1 MPLSD
6 PALAEYLSELF
17 EAGKAPAVAALVV
30 AAVKFR
36 AKLTGTDAPVGPATA
51 RVLAGFRRAGR
62 TRGRGQVEGVRWE
75 QADAAAALAT
85 NGEESLAG
93 LRDAAILAVA
103 SDALLRV
110 SELAALT
117 VADID
122 MTEQT
127 ITVQRSKTDQEGTG
141 AVLFLGKPTI
151 QRVQAWLTAAGIR
164 EGALFRALTKGG
176 KVRVGLSARSL
187 RTIIAR
193 RAKAAGVPGRVS
205 GHSLRVGSAQSLAVA
220 GASVVEMQ
228 QAGRWKSPSMPGQYA
243 RKQMARRGG
252 PAPLQGVRLLFPH
265 KQPRRSDVL
274 PGRTPLTRRPSTV
287 AGTPM
292 RTVPGRG
299 GRVGTYLTSYGSHI
313 NAPTGPNLSDK
324 RQTGLMIQILRKP
337 RGDYKPQSMPRVLA

>member
-1 MPLSD
+1 MVAETPPVALTDLDTAPSSLAPHADTAQALAAASIAPNTRRAYTTALGRLDTWLADMGVPLSD

-36 AKLTGTDAPVGPATA
+36 AKLTGTESPVGSATT

-75 QADAAAALAT
+75 QADAAAALAA
-85 NGEESLAG
+85 NKDDRLAG
-93 LRDAAILAVA
+93 VRDAAILAVA

-110 SELAALT
+110 SELAALA

-122 MTEQT
+122 TTEQT

-151 QRVQAWLTAAGIR
+151 QRVQAWLDAAGIR
-164 EGALFRALTKGG
+164 KGALFRALTKGG
-176 KVRVGLSARSL
+176 KVRSGLSARSL
-187 RTIIAR
+187 RTIIAKR
-193 RAKAAGVPGRVS
+193 SKAAGVPGRVS
-205 GHSLRVGSAQSLAVA
+205 GHSLRVGSAQSLATA

-243 RKQMARRGG
+243 RKQMARRG
-252 PAPLQGVRLLFPH
+252 AVARLRYE
-265 KQPRRSDVL
+265 Q
-274 PGRTPLTRRPSTV
+274 
-287 AGTPM
+287 
-292 RTVPGRG
+292 
-299 GRVGTYLTSYGSHI
+299 
-313 NAPTGPNLSDK
+313 
-324 RQTGLMIQILRKP
+324 
-337 RGDYKPQSMPRVLA
+337 

>member
-6 PALAEYLSELF
+6 PALAEYLSEVF
-17 EAGKAPAVAALVV
+17 EDGKGAGGGRPGGGGREVPGQANWNGRCRWGRLRRVCWPVSGVPDG
-30 AAVKFR
+30 R
-36 AKLTGTDAPVGPATA
+36 A
-51 RVLAGFRRAGR
+51 
-62 TRGRGQVEGVRWE
+62 GRGQVEGVRWE
-75 QADAAAALAT
+75 QADAAAALAV
-85 NGEESLAG
+85 NEETKLSG
-93 LRDAAILAVA
+93 VRDAAILAVA

-127 ITVQRSKTDQEGTG
+127 LTVQRSKTDQEGTG

-176 KVRVGLSARSL
+176 KVRAGLSDRSL

-205 GHSLRVGSAQSLAVA
+205 GHSLRVGSAQSLAAA

-243 RKQMARRGG
+243 RKQMARRG
-252 PAPLQGVRLLFPH
+252 AVARL
-265 KQPRRSDVL
+265 R
-274 PGRTPLTRRPSTV
+274 
-287 AGTPM
+287 
-292 RTVPGRG
+292 
-299 GRVGTYLTSYGSHI
+299 
-313 NAPTGPNLSDK
+313 
-324 RQTGLMIQILRKP
+324 
-337 RGDYKPQSMPRVLA
+337 YKA

>member
-1 MPLSD
+1 MMAETTTVALPDLDTAPPSLAPHADTAQALAAASISANTRRAYTTALGRLDTWLAEMGVPLSD

-36 AKLTGTDAPVGPATA
+36 AKLTGTEIPVGPATA

-75 QADAAAALAT
+75 QADAAAALAV
-85 NGEESLAG
+85 NEETKLSG

-122 MTEQT
+122 RTEQT
-127 ITVQRSKTDQEGTG
+127 LTVQRSKTDQEGTG
-141 AVLFLGKPTI
+141 AVLFLGTPTI
-151 QRVQAWLTAAGIR
+151 QRVQAWLAAAGIQ

-176 KVRVGLSARSL
+176 KVRAGLSARSL
-187 RTIIAR
+187 RTIIAKR
-193 RAKAAGVPGRVS
+193 SKAAGVPGRVS
-205 GHSLRVGSAQSLAVA
+205 GHSLRVGSAQSLAAA

-243 RKQMARRGG
+243 RKQMARRG
-252 PAPLQGVRLLFPH
+252 AVARLRYE
-265 KQPRRSDVL
+265 Q
-274 PGRTPLTRRPSTV
+274 
-287 AGTPM
+287 
-292 RTVPGRG
+292 
-299 GRVGTYLTSYGSHI
+299 
-313 NAPTGPNLSDK
+313 
-324 RQTGLMIQILRKP
+324 
-337 RGDYKPQSMPRVLA
+337 

>member
-1 MPLSD
+1 MAESPTVSLPALDTPSNLTPYADTAHMLAAASIAPNTRRAYTTALGRLDTWLLEAGVPLSD

-17 EAGKAPAVAALVV
+17 EAGKAPAGAAMVV

-36 AKLTGTDAPVGPATA
+36 AKLTGTEIPVGSATT

-75 QADAAAALAT
+75 QADAAAALAA
-85 NGEESLAG
+85 NKDERLAG
-93 LRDAAILAVA
+93 VRDAAILAVA

-110 SELAALT
+110 SELAALA

-122 MTEQT
+122 TTEQT

-151 QRVQAWLTAAGIR
+151 QRVQAWLDAAGIR

-176 KVRVGLSARSL
+176 KVRSGLSARSL
-187 RTIIAR
+187 RTIIAKR
-193 RAKAAGVPGRVS
+193 SKAAGVPGRVS
-205 GHSLRVGSAQSLAVA
+205 GHSLRVGSAQSLATA

-243 RKQMARRGG
+243 RKQMARRG
-252 PAPLQGVRLLFPH
+252 AVARLRYE
-265 KQPRRSDVL
+265 Q
-274 PGRTPLTRRPSTV
+274 
-287 AGTPM
+287 
-292 RTVPGRG
+292 
-299 GRVGTYLTSYGSHI
+299 
-313 NAPTGPNLSDK
+313 
-324 RQTGLMIQILRKP
+324 
-337 RGDYKPQSMPRVLA
+337 

>member
-1 MPLSD
+1 MTAETTTLPLPNPESATSELTPHADTAHMLAAASIAPNTRRAYTTALGRLDTWLAATGVPLTD
-6 PALAEYLSELF
+6 PALAEYLSGLF
-17 EAGKAPAVAALVV
+17 ETGKAPAVAAMVV

-36 AKLTGTDAPVGPATA
+36 SKLTGTEIPVGPATA
-51 RVLAGFRRAGR
+51 RVLAGFRRAGQ

-75 QADAAAALAT
+75 QADAAAALAA
-85 NGEESLAG
+85 NGAERLSG

-141 AVLFLGKPTI
+141 AVLFLGQPTL
-151 QRVQAWLTAAGIR
+151 QRVQVWLAATGMQA
-164 EGALFRALTKGG
+164 GPLFRALTKGG
-176 KVRVGLSARSL
+176 KVRSGLSARAF

-205 GHSLRVGSAQSLAVA
+205 GHSLRVGSAQSLAAA

-243 RKQMARRGG
+243 RKQMARRG
-252 PAPLQGVRLLFPH
+252 AVARLRYEH
-265 KQPRRSDVL
+265 
-274 PGRTPLTRRPSTV
+274 
-287 AGTPM
+287 
-292 RTVPGRG
+292 
-299 GRVGTYLTSYGSHI
+299 
-313 NAPTGPNLSDK
+313 
-324 RQTGLMIQILRKP
+324 
-337 RGDYKPQSMPRVLA
+337 

>member
-1 MPLSD
+1 MMAETPPVALTDLDTAPSSLAPHADTAQALAAASIAPNTRRAYTTALGRLDTWLADMGVPLSD

-36 AKLTGTDAPVGPATA
+36 AKLTGTEIPVGSATT

-75 QADAAAALAT
+75 QADAAAALAA
-85 NGEESLAG
+85 NKDDRLAG
-93 LRDAAILAVA
+93 VRDAAILAVA

-110 SELAALT
+110 SELAALA

-122 MTEQT
+122 TTEQT

-151 QRVQAWLTAAGIR
+151 QRVQAWLDAAGIR
-164 EGALFRALTKGG
+164 KGALFRALTKGG
-176 KVRVGLSARSL
+176 KVRSGLSARSL
-187 RTIIAR
+187 RTIIAKR
-193 RAKAAGVPGRVS
+193 SKAAGVPGRVS
-205 GHSLRVGSAQSLAVA
+205 GHSLRVGSAQSLATA

-243 RKQMARRGG
+243 RKQMARRG
-252 PAPLQGVRLLFPH
+252 AVARLRYE
-265 KQPRRSDVL
+265 Q
-274 PGRTPLTRRPSTV
+274 
-287 AGTPM
+287 
-292 RTVPGRG
+292 
-299 GRVGTYLTSYGSHI
+299 
-313 NAPTGPNLSDK
+313 
-324 RQTGLMIQILRKP
+324 
-337 RGDYKPQSMPRVLA
+337 

>member
-1 MPLSD
+1 MMAETTTVVLPDLDPAPPSLVPHADTAQALAAASISANTRRAYTAALGRLDTWLAEMGVPLSD

-75 QADAAAALAT
+75 QADAAAALAV
-85 NGEESLAG
+85 NEETKLSG
-93 LRDAAILAVA
+93 VRDAAILAVA

-151 QRVQAWLTAAGIR
+151 QRVQAWLAAAGIR

-176 KVRVGLSARSL
+176 KVRAGLSARSL

-205 GHSLRVGSAQSLAVA
+205 GHSLRVGSAQSLAAA

-243 RKQMARRGG
+243 RKQIARRG
-252 PAPLQGVRLLFPH
+252 AVARLRYE
-265 KQPRRSDVL
+265 Q
-274 PGRTPLTRRPSTV
+274 
-287 AGTPM
+287 
-292 RTVPGRG
+292 
-299 GRVGTYLTSYGSHI
+299 
-313 NAPTGPNLSDK
+313 
-324 RQTGLMIQILRKP
+324 
-337 RGDYKPQSMPRVLA
+337 

>member
-1 MPLSD
+1 MAETPPVALPDLDTAPPSLAPHADTAQALAAASIAPNTRRAYTAALGRLDTWLTDMGVPLSD

-17 EAGKAPAVAALVV
+17 EDGKAPAVAALVV

-36 AKLTGTDAPVGPATA
+36 AKLAGTDAPVGPATV

-75 QADAAAALAT
+75 QADAAAALAVT
-85 NGEESLAG
+85 GEAKLAG

-151 QRVQAWLTAAGIR
+151 QRVQAWLAAVGIR

-176 KVRVGLSARSL
+176 KVRSGLSARSL

-193 RAKAAGVPGRVS
+193 RAKVAGVPGRVS
-205 GHSLRVGSAQSLAVA
+205 GHSLRVGSAQSLAAA

-243 RKQMARRGG
+243 RKQ
-252 PAPLQGVRLLFPH
+252 
-265 KQPRRSDVL
+265 
-274 PGRTPLTRRPSTV
+274 V
-287 AGTPM
+287 AG
-292 RTVPGRG
+292 RG
-299 GRVGTYLTSYGSHI
+299 AVAR
-313 NAPTGPNLSDK
+313 
-324 RQTGLMIQILRKP
+324 LR
-337 RGDYKPQSMPRVLA
+337 YKA

>member
-1 MPLSD
+1 MMAETTTVVLPDLDPAPPNLVPHADTAQALAAASISANTRRAYTAALGRLDTWLADMGVPLSD

-17 EAGKAPAVAALVV
+17 ETGKAPAVAALVV

-36 AKLTGTDAPVGPATA
+36 AKLTGTESPVGPATA

-75 QADAAAALAT
+75 QADAAAALAV
-85 NGEESLAG
+85 NEETKLSG
-93 LRDAAILAVA
+93 VRDAAILAVA

-151 QRVQAWLTAAGIR
+151 QRVQAWLAAAGMQA
-164 EGALFRALTKGG
+164 GPLFRALTKGG
-176 KVRVGLSARSL
+176 KVRSGLSARSI

-205 GHSLRVGSAQSLAVA
+205 GHSLRVGSAQSLAAA

-243 RKQMARRGG
+243 RKQMARRG
-252 PAPLQGVRLLFPH
+252 AVARLRYE
-265 KQPRRSDVL
+265 Q
-274 PGRTPLTRRPSTV
+274 
-287 AGTPM
+287 
-292 RTVPGRG
+292 
-299 GRVGTYLTSYGSHI
+299 
-313 NAPTGPNLSDK
+313 
-324 RQTGLMIQILRKP
+324 
-337 RGDYKPQSMPRVLA
+337 

>member
-1 MPLSD
+1 MAETTTVVLPDLDTAPPNLAPHADTAQALAAASISANTRRAYTAALGRLDTWLADMCVPLSD

-36 AKLTGTDAPVGPATA
+36 AKLTGTEIPVGPATA

-75 QADAAAALAT
+75 QADAAADLAV
-85 NGEESLAG
+85 NEETKLSG

-151 QRVQAWLTAAGIR
+151 QRVQAWLAAAGIR

-176 KVRVGLSARSL
+176 KVRAGLSARSL
-187 RTIIAR
+187 RTIIAKR
-193 RAKAAGVPGRVS
+193 SKAAGVPGRVS
-205 GHSLRVGSAQSLAVA
+205 GHSLRVGSAQSLAAA

-243 RKQMARRGG
+243 RKQMARRG
-252 PAPLQGVRLLFPH
+252 AVARLRYE
-265 KQPRRSDVL
+265 Q
-274 PGRTPLTRRPSTV
+274 
-287 AGTPM
+287 
-292 RTVPGRG
+292 
-299 GRVGTYLTSYGSHI
+299 
-313 NAPTGPNLSDK
+313 
-324 RQTGLMIQILRKP
+324 
-337 RGDYKPQSMPRVLA
+337 

>member
-1 MPLSD
+1 MAESLTVSLPAIDPPARLTPAVDTAHTLAAASIAPNTRRAYTTALGRLDTWLRETGVPLNDS
-6 PALAEYLSELF
+6 ALAAYLSELF
-17 EAGKAPAVAALVV
+17 ETGKAPAVAALVV

-36 AKLTGTDAPVGPATA
+36 AKLIGAESPVGAATT

-75 QADAAAALAT
+75 QADAAAALAA
-85 NGEESLAG
+85 NKDARLAG
-93 LRDAAILAVA
+93 VRDAAILAVA

-122 MTEQT
+122 LTEQT

-151 QRVQAWLTAAGIR
+151 QRVQAWLDAAGIR

-176 KVRVGLSARSL
+176 KVRAGLSARSL

-193 RAKAAGVPGRVS
+193 RSKAAGVPGRVS
-205 GHSLRVGSAQSLAVA
+205 GHSLRVGSAQSLAAA

-243 RKQMARRGG
+243 RKQMARRG
-252 PAPLQGVRLLFPH
+252 AVARLRYE
-265 KQPRRSDVL
+265 Q
-274 PGRTPLTRRPSTV
+274 
-287 AGTPM
+287 
-292 RTVPGRG
+292 
-299 GRVGTYLTSYGSHI
+299 
-313 NAPTGPNLSDK
+313 
-324 RQTGLMIQILRKP
+324 
-337 RGDYKPQSMPRVLA
+337 

>member
-1 MPLSD
+1 MTTEITPLPLPTPD
-6 PALAEYLSELF
+6 PALPSLPPHTETAQALAAASIAPNTRRAYTAALGRLDTWLAELDRPLIDPTLAEYLSELF
-17 EAGKAPAVAALVV
+17 ETGKTPAVAALVV

-36 AKLTGTDAPVGPATA
+36 AKLTGTEIPVGPATA

-85 NGEESLAG
+85 NGEARLAG

-117 VADID
+117 VADLD
-122 MTEQT
+122 LTEQT
-127 ITVQRSKTDQEGTG
+127 ITVQRSKTDQEGSG
-141 AVLFLGKPTI
+141 AVQFLGKPTV
-151 QRVQAWLTAAGIR
+151 QRVQAWLTAAAIH
-164 EGALFRALTKGG
+164 EGPLFRALTKGG
-176 KVRVGLSARSL
+176 KIRSGLSDRSM

-205 GHSLRVGSAQSLAVA
+205 GHSLRVGSAQSLAAA

-243 RKQMARRGG
+243 RKQMARRG
-252 PAPLQGVRLLFPH
+252 AVARL
-265 KQPRRSDVL
+265 RY
-274 PGRTPLTRRPSTV
+274 
-287 AGTPM
+287 AE
-292 RTVPGRG
+292 
-299 GRVGTYLTSYGSHI
+299 
-313 NAPTGPNLSDK
+313 
-324 RQTGLMIQILRKP
+324 
-337 RGDYKPQSMPRVLA
+337 

>member
-1 MPLSD
+1 MMPETTTVALPDLDTAPPNLAPHADTAQALAAASIAPNTRRAYTAALGRLDTWLAEMGVPLSD

-75 QADAAAALAT
+75 QADAAAALAV
-85 NGEESLAG
+85 NEETELSG

-122 MTEQT
+122 LTEQT

-151 QRVQAWLTAAGIR
+151 QRVQAWLAAAGIR
-164 EGALFRALTKGG
+164 EGPLFRALTKGG
-176 KVRVGLSARSL
+176 KVRAGLSARSL
-187 RTIIAR
+187 RTIITR

-205 GHSLRVGSAQSLAVA
+205 GHSLRVGSAQSLAAA

-243 RKQMARRGG
+243 RKQIARRG
-252 PAPLQGVRLLFPH
+252 AVARL
-265 KQPRRSDVL
+265 R
-274 PGRTPLTRRPSTV
+274 
-287 AGTPM
+287 
-292 RTVPGRG
+292 
-299 GRVGTYLTSYGSHI
+299 
-313 NAPTGPNLSDK
+313 
-324 RQTGLMIQILRKP
+324 
-337 RGDYKPQSMPRVLA
+337 YKA